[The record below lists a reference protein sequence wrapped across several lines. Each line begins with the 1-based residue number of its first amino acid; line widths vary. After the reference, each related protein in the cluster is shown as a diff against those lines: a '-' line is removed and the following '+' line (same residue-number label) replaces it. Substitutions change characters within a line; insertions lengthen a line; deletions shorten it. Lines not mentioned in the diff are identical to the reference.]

1 MAYTFLKG
9 STLIVEF
16 SGVKYELMIS
26 SFEGEQTFKEASQ
39 KVQTLHNKELL
50 SREFV
55 EREANSSFS
64 FSFDMTRDGIA
75 DGFVFDWF
83 GFPKSVNQSYS
94 LTTTLTADKYKT
106 AKLYLRD
113 AIGTTTTIDGAVL
126 ETIDMTFRRNNI
138 FSLKLSG
145 TGGKLLFDQPT
156 VTHDVTQQDRPLLG
170 GNPVI
175 ATLDNVSIPH
185 VSTVSLSLSKGVNW
199 VDNKSLFD
207 DTSYTSSTFYIE
219 KLTMAGT
226 VESYKSGTEA
236 KSSYSK
242 QLKLQTGGFMVT
254 LPVTNVTERIG
265 VASVFMKFLDFNAN
279 PSASIGIISYQR
291 IT

>member
-16 SGVKYELMIS
+16 SGQKYELLIS

-64 FSFDMTRDGIA
+64 FSFDMSKDGVA

-106 AKLYLRD
+106 AKLYLRNSM
-113 AIGTTTTIDGAVL
+113 GTTTTIEGAVL

-138 FSLKLSG
+138 FSLNLSG
-145 TGGKLLFDQPT
+145 TGGKLLFDQPN
-156 VTHDVTQQDRPLLG
+156 VVHNITQKDRPLLG
-170 GNPVI
+170 GNPII

-185 VSTVSLSLSKGVNW
+185 VSTASLSLSKSINW
-199 VDNKSLFD
+199 LDNKSLFD
-207 DTSYTSSTFYIE
+207 NASYTSSTFYIE

-226 VESYKSGTEA
+226 IETYKSGVEA
-236 KSSYSK
+236 KASYSK
-242 QLKLQTGGFMVT
+242 QLKLQTGGFTVV
-254 LPVTNVTERIG
+254 LPVTNVTERLG
-265 VASVFMKFLDFNAN
+265 VATVFMKFLDYNAN
-279 PSASIGIISYQR
+279 PSATIGTISY
-291 IT
+291 